1 MGAVHLGRVLGGAG
15 FARVVAIKR
24 LHSHVA
30 ESPGGLA
37 MFLDEAR
44 LSARV
49 RHLNVIATLDVVEH
63 ERELLLVME
72 YVHGATLSLLAR
84 AANLAETQIPVAIA
98 VAIMLDVLSGLQAVH
113 DATDEEG
120 KPLSIVHR
128 DVSPENVLV
137 GADGVSRLLDFGVAK
152 AASRL
157 QTTRDGHLKGKLRYM
172 APEQISIQE
181 ASPRTDQYSAAVVL
195 WQLLTGV
202 PLFDASNEATILSRV
217 LEGVVIV
224 PSRLSP
230 SISQDLDRVVLRG
243 LSRAPRDRFASC
255 RDMANALRGA
265 ATPALAEDVRHWVE
279 TLAGESLRAQSAR
292 VARVERG
299 LPAEEQPPAP
309 PSTNLTQTVSAA
321 PSAPA
326 TPAKRRTSARLVGF
340 LLLTA
345 VAGAGAAGVGA
356 YARRGAERAVAP
368 SPPPPVVTNP
378 PAEPLVDAAVT
389 ERPVVSASATA
400 VTSSVPSRRLHTA
413 PRSHGQGAAPV
424 RARPGCDPMFT
435 VDENGIRRVKTECL

>member
-1 MGAVHLGRVLGGAG
+1 MGAVHLGRVLGAAG
-15 FARVVAIKR
+15 FSRIVAIKR

-49 RHLNVIATLDVVEH
+49 RHPNVVATLDVIEH

-72 YVHGATLSLLAR
+72 YVHGATLSTLTR
-84 AANLAETQIPVAIA
+84 AANVAETPIPVAIA
-98 VAIMLDVLSGLQAVH
+98 VAIMLDVLSGLEAVH

-128 DVSPENVLV
+128 DVSPQNILV
-137 GADGVSRLLDFGVAK
+137 GADGVCRLLDFGVAK

-181 ASPRTDQYSAAVVL
+181 ATPRTDEYSAAVVI
-195 WQLLTGV
+195 WELLTGV

-217 LEGVVIV
+217 LEGVILA
-224 PSRLSP
+224 PSCFSP
-230 SISQDLDRVVLRG
+230 SISPQLDRVVLRG
-243 LSRAPRDRFASC
+243 LARAPGDRFESC
-255 RDMANALRGA
+255 RDMANALRGVA
-265 ATPALAEDVRHWVE
+265 APALAEDVRSWVE
-279 TLAGESLRAQSAR
+279 TLVGESLRAQSAR

-299 LPAEEQPPAP
+299 LPAEEQSRP
-309 PSTNLTQTVSAA
+309 PSTNVTQTVRAA
-321 PSAPA
+321 PSASAAPA
-326 TPAKRRTSARLVGF
+326 NRRTNVRRVGLFLVA
-340 LLLTA
+340 A
-345 VAGAGAAGVGA
+345 VAAVAAGAGA
-356 YARRGAERAVAP
+356 YARRGSERAVAT
-368 SPPPPVVTNP
+368 PPAALVAATP
-378 PAEPLVDAAVT
+378 PAESLVDAAAT
-389 ERPVVSASATA
+389 DRPLASASA
-400 VTSSVPSRRLHTA
+400 VTSSLPSRRLHAA

-435 VDENGIRRVKTECL
+435 VDENGIRRVKSECL